1 MNDSE
6 LVPIID
12 WFDKI
17 YSSCNTISDFMNK
30 QKQSIL
36 QKSTYT
42 NLFPIEDDIFS
53 EFHLSPSEMNLEIQI
68 IPTATWENLLL
79 YTSSHV
85 NLAGSG
91 KSIRLAIKET
101 NTNKFIGLIRLG
113 SPVINFKPRNELLGK
128 PITDSSELITSF
140 NDKVI
145 MGFVI
150 VPMQPFGYNYLG
162 GKLLAGICC
171 SHEIR
176 EIINNKYN
184 TNICLFETSSL
195 YGTTKS
201 ISQYDG
207 MEPYIK
213 FKGISESKFIPLP
226 FNEDYEELKSLVDN
240 IDKNII
246 VRSGTS
252 MKLKS
257 MNKIISLVKNN
268 IQNEYQKIKFN
279 NIVTKAISL
288 TEQKR
293 YYISTYGFK
302 NSIDYIL
309 GNDDSLIKSENYD
322 KFYLENIIN
331 WWKIK
336 ATKRYQKLISENKLR
351 NVVEIQTSENLDN
364 IR

>member
-1 MNDSE
+1 MYDSKFIE
-6 LVPIID
+6 IIN
-12 WFDKI
+12 WFDET
-17 YSSCNTISDFMNK
+17 YYSCNNISDFMKK
-30 QKQSIL
+30 QKQLML

-53 EFHLSPSEMNLEIQI
+53 EFYLHPSEMKFEIQT
-68 IPTATWENLLL
+68 IPTVKWENLLL
-79 YTSSHV
+79 YTSSHT
-85 NLAGSG
+85 NLAGMG
-91 KSIRLAIKET
+91 KSIKLAIKET
-101 NTNKFIGLIRLG
+101 NTNKFVGLIRLG
-113 SPVINFKPRNELLGK
+113 SPIINFKARNNIFGTQLTHSSKLLK
-128 PITDSSELITSF
+128 DF
-140 NDKVI
+140 NKTVI

-162 GKLLAGICC
+162 GKLLSGICC

-176 EIINNKYN
+176 ELINKKYN
-184 TNICLFETSSL
+184 INICLFETSSL
-195 YGTTKS
+195 YGNTKS

-213 FKGISESKFIPLP
+213 FKGLSESKFIPLP
-226 FNEDYEELKSLVDN
+226 YHESYAQLKSLVDN

-246 VRSGTS
+246 IRTGTS

-257 MNKIISLVKNN
+257 IKKIISLVKNN
-268 IQNEYQKIKFN
+268 IENEYQKIRFD
-279 NIVTKAISL
+279 NIITTALSL

-309 GNDDSLIKSENYD
+309 GNDDLLIKSENYN
-322 KFYLENIIN
+322 KFYLENILN

-336 ATKRYQKLISENKLR
+336 ATKRYEKLIIENKLR
-351 NVVEIQTSENLDN
+351 NVVELQTTENLDN